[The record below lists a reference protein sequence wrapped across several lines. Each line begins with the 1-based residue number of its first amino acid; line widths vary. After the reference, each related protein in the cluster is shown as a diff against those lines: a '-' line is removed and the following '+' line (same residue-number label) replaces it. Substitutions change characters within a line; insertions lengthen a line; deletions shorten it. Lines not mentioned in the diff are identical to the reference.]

1 MLKKITKKELTQPDS
16 FQIALANTTK
26 YISDNKSKIYIISG
40 VVFLILLLSA
50 GWYLY
55 RLNYEGNAQKLYT
68 KAYITTLRTNLAGG
82 NIDQNVMKLYQD
94 VISQYP
100 GTNAANIS
108 HYRMGNLYFQL
119 NDIEASIKAYQEF
132 LKDASKDS
140 ELTTLAYI
148 SMGYCYE
155 SKKDFKNALDFFE
168 KAANTTSASNFESIN
183 YRNIARI
190 YEELNNR
197 EKAIEYYQKSLGKA
211 VDPSVEQLIKR
222 KISSL
227 G

>member
-26 YISDNKSKIYIISG
+26 YISENKSKIYIISI
-40 VVFLILLLSA
+40 VVVLIFLLSA

-55 RLNYEGNAQKLYT
+55 RLNYESNAQKLYT
-68 KAYITTLRTNLAGG
+68 KAYIATLRTSLSGG
-82 NIDQNVMKLYQD
+82 GIDQNLMKLYQD
-94 VISQYP
+94 VVLQYP
-100 GTNAANIS
+100 GTNAASIS
-108 HYRMGNLYFQL
+108 YYRMGNMYFHL

-132 LKDASKDS
+132 LKEASKDS

-168 KAANTTSASNFESIN
+168 KAANTKSASNFESIN